1 MPGKYDHIDFK
12 PPKSVADAATR
23 GLELRKKNKGKGGL
37 SGSQAKK
44 EGVGSGVQ
52 RAVNLKNRNVLSP
65 STVRRMKA
73 FFDRH
78 EKNKKA
84 DKGTPLAE
92 DKGYIAWLLWGGDAG
107 RSWANK
113 LVKQMDAADKQKKR
127 AALYLLAINKTAA
140 LDPDALVEDIDEPD
154 YMSIQSMYK
163 ICDQANYLKQLME
176 DLELNDY
183 KYPDW
188 LESKISA
195 IADDME
201 EVFSFM
207 KYKLD
212 RHE

>member
-1 MPGKYDHIDFK
+1 MAGKYDHIDFK
-12 PPKSVADAATR
+12 PPKSVADAAAR

-84 DKGTPLAE
+84 DKGTPLTE
-92 DKGYIAWLLWGGDAG
+92 DKGYIAWMLWGGDPG
-107 RSWANK
+107 RAWANK
-113 LVKQMDAADKQKKR
+113 IVKQMDAADKQKVR
-127 AALYLLAINKTAA
+127 AALYLRTIHKQAA
-140 LDPDALVEDIDEPD
+140 LDPEVLAESANEPD
-154 YMSIQSMYK
+154 YMSIQYMYK
-163 ICDQANYLKQLME
+163 ICDQANYLKHLME

-188 LESKISA
+188 LEAKIST
-195 IADDME
+195 IADDMD
-201 EVFSFM
+201 EVFGYM

-212 RHE
+212 KPE